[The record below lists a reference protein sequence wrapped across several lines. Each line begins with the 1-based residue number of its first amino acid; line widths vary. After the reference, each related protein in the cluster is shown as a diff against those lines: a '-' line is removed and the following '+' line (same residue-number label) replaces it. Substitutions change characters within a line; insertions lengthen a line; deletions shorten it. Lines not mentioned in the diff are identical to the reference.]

1 MADKEEEEEED
12 EEGVEWQINNSSRAS
27 SLPSF
32 PKVDFSL
39 LNDLIVGGGDDEG
52 IRIWRRE
59 IACVRLFV

>member
-1 MADKEEEEEED
+1 M
-12 EEGVEWQINNSSRAS
+12 EWQINNSSRA
-27 SLPSF
+27 SF

-39 LNDLIVGGGDDEG
+39 LNDLIVGGIDDEG